1 MPFHPG
7 QGRVAGLGAVEALL
21 LHPCPASTGQTFQ
34 PGGGPQGRLKDALGV
49 VVRVTHQ
56 GHGDMGLV
64 HELLQH
70 LLLLGGEVGEAE
82 HGDLF
87 ATGPPRF
94 RQLLGQHVQAVAG
107 VGGSLS
113 RQGLIGGVE

>member
-1 MPFHPG
+1 MALHPSE
-7 QGRVAGLGAVEALL
+7 GRVAGLGAVEALL
-21 LHPCPASTGQTFQ
+21 LHPCPAPAGQTFQ
-34 PGGGPQGRLKDALGV
+34 PGGGPQGWLKDALGV

-70 LLLLGGEVGEAE
+70 PLLLGGEVGKAE
-82 HGDLF
+82 YGDFF
-87 ATGPPRF
+87 ALGPARLGE
-94 RQLLGQHVQAVAG
+94 LLGQHVQAVAG
-107 VGGSLS
+107 VGGSLG